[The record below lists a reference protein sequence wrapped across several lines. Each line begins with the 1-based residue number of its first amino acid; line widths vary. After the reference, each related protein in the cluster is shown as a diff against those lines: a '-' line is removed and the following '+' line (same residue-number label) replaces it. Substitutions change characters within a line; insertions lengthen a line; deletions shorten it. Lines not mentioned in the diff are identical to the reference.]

1 MWTGMGLKHAYDS
14 SDAGRRAVSILDWLA
29 RHRGKTP
36 RCLICNEDLLVKGE
50 HSLQV
55 DCYFSH
61 QMNSS
66 CPTILSKPPTSY
78 LLNAPMSPGASH
90 ASRDYARENLLG
102 VYIEMRGLAK
112 GLGWLDLETACDVAK
127 QKNVWDLVGI
137 TPEFLPAILLS
148 CLDVWTPRGS
158 IGPVTYFLEPSATP
172 GSHWNFGGA
181 KKSRLYEVDIKTG
194 DVKVHPIGVKLP
206 KSNVISRIEKLLI

>member
-1 MWTGMGLKHAYDS
+1 MGLKHAYDS

-102 VYIEMRGLAK
+102 VYMEMRGLAK

-127 QKNVWDLVGI
+127 QKKVWDLVGI

-158 IGPVTYFLEPSATP
+158 TGPVTYFLEPSATP

-194 DVKVHPIGVKLP
+194 DIKVHPIGVKLP